1 MLHNNHIIKTLSN
14 TILSLSLVCLIF
26 NSANIYTMAA
36 NQSTKTLVTEAIKNG
51 KPEVMPG
58 PSRPPHKP

>member
-1 MLHNNHIIKTLSN
+1 
-14 TILSLSLVCLIF
+14 
-26 NSANIYTMAA
+26 MAA